1 MRKLIV
7 IIALMLPVGTALA
20 QIGFTGVHKYD
31 GEHKNE
37 IGGYAMAGH
46 NVVAGTFGGLE
57 LSYKH
62 HFDKHWHVGA
72 DAQAQF
78 GKQLYSADVQGGYM
92 FSYGWSD
99 FYIDGKAMYN
109 SYSRWNAKETIA
121 NLSLTWEMP
130 YFWLRWVCSSAT
142 STTSTTRTGTSTGA

>member
-109 SYSRWNAKETIA
+109 SYNRWNAKETIA

-130 YFWLRWVCSSAT
+130 YFWLRVGESYIH
-142 STTSTTRTGTSTGA
+142 